1 MKPKISW
8 ACKKSPFL
16 PPVKTVLG
24 QLPPRTIAPTL
35 ALTLK
40 LTLTGERS
48 FLWGELQ
55 TTETKNRKEIKNNRT
70 KKKEIKQKTLSFKLK
85 QTFPKTR
92 TFKSSSWDKIDD
104 YQNPYKWL
112 KCNIDPFLIYT
123 VETLS
128 SVLRFKTCF
137 STFLKSTT
145 NKETKILFSNN

>member
-8 ACKKSPFL
+8 ACKISFSSTGKNGS
-16 PPVKTVLG
+16 
-24 QLPPRTIAPTL
+24 RTIASEDNCPPTV

-55 TTETKNRKEIKNNRT
+55 TKETKNRKEIKNNRT

-92 TFKSSSWDKIDD
+92 TFKSSS
-104 YQNPYKWL
+104 
-112 KCNIDPFLIYT
+112 
-123 VETLS
+123 
-128 SVLRFKTCF
+128 
-137 STFLKSTT
+137 
-145 NKETKILFSNN
+145 